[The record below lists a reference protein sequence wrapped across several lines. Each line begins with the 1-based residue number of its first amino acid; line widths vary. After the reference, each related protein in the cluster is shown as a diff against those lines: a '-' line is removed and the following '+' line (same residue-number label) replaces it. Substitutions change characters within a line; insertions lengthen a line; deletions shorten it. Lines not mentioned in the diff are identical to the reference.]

1 MAGDTGWRKIKLL
14 CPSVSKI
21 VEWVAWNDQKLDFRA
36 IAAAFGLEPSTVKL
50 NGHFISR
57 GIDLMA
63 TCVTWQS
70 LLAFFSA
77 KGLSTG
83 KHEADALLVHGKLS
97 KLGTKRAHS
106 DPQEDLTC
114 DGDLDLIKT
123 KKLKLKYSV
132 GESLISECNKRKLLS
147 DDPHSHKKLKFIMD
161 DSFCG
166 SGSASKT
173 PVTCSFKS
181 NEGLKR
187 RREDDMIASAFCKK
201 IR

>member
-1 MAGDTGWRKIKLL
+1 MGVVGSEHITRKLQNSLLEASKQREMTGDTGRRKIKLY

-50 NGHFISR
+50 NGHFIIR

-83 KHEADALLVHGKLS
+83 IHEALLVHGKLS
-97 KLGTKRAHS
+97 KLGTK
-106 DPQEDLTC
+106 
-114 DGDLDLIKT
+114 
-123 KKLKLKYSV
+123 
-132 GESLISECNKRKLLS
+132 SEFLS
-147 DDPHSHKKLKFIMD
+147 CLVFS
-161 DSFCG
+161 
-166 SGSASKT
+166 
-173 PVTCSFKS
+173 
-181 NEGLKR
+181 
-187 RREDDMIASAFCKK
+187 REN
-201 IR
+201 

>member
-1 MAGDTGWRKIKLL
+1 MAGDTGRRKIKLF

-97 KLGTKRAHS
+97 KLGSKRAHS
-106 DPQEDLTC
+106 DPQEDLLTC
-114 DGDLDLIKT
+114 DDDLGLIKT
-123 KKLKLKYSV
+123 KKFKHKCSV
-132 GESLISECNKRKLLS
+132 GESLSSECNKRKLLLS
-147 DDPHSHKKLKFIMD
+147 EDSHSHKKLKLNRD
-161 DSFCG
+161 VSFGG
-166 SGSASKT
+166 SVSKT
-173 PVTCSFKS
+173 SLKCSFIS
-181 NEGLKR
+181 DNGLKR
-187 RREDDMIASAFCKK
+187 RREDDMIASASCKK